1 MLSISREV
9 EVKPL
14 GPVQA
19 HDPPVSGHG
28 PRSTA
33 VEVEVTVAEL
43 TPAALQTPATE
54 IYGTMAVGV
63 QVVVLAF
70 EYATPSC
77 QGIAP

>member
-14 GPVQA
+14 GPVQLQL
-19 HDPPVSGHG
+19 PPVSGHG
-28 PRSTA
+28 PRFTA
-33 VEVEVTVAEL
+33 VPEATLTVL
-43 TPAALQTPATE
+43 SPAALQTPATE
-54 IYGTMAVGV
+54 IYGTIAVGV
-63 QVVVLAF
+63 QTVVLAF